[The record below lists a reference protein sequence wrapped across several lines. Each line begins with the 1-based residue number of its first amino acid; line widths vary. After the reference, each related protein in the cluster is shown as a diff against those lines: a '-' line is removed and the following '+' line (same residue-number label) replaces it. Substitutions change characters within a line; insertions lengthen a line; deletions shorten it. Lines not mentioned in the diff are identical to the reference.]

1 MSPVAGQV
9 ECQQIVLIHKCDD
22 PRTVAV
28 GVGMSTG
35 CAVLVGM
42 AAMAAVGV
50 AGIVISLVQD
60 EITIDNDRAKANK
73 ILDCDL
79 MKFSLSGLELLLS

>member
-1 MSPVAGQV
+1 
-9 ECQQIVLIHKCDD
+9 
-22 PRTVAV
+22 
-28 GVGMSTG
+28 
-35 CAVLVGM
+35 M

-79 MKFSLSGLELLLS
+79 MKFSLSGIELFLS

>member
-1 MSPVAGQV
+1 
-9 ECQQIVLIHKCDD
+9 
-22 PRTVAV
+22 
-28 GVGMSTG
+28 MSTG
-35 CAVLVGM
+35 CGVLVGM

-79 MKFSLSGLELLLS
+79 MKFSLSGLELFLS